1 MHRRHVAAVAAL
13 VMVASAGPLAAQALP
28 TTQPQLV
35 VVYRED
41 VKPGHSAAHGKLE
54 AGWPAAFRRAGSK
67 GFYLALVSMTGP
79 NEAWFVEPST
89 SHADLEA
96 KTAAQESNTALTA
109 ELDRL
114 AAADAE
120 HISNA
125 RALHLVARGD
135 LSQGAYPDMARQ
147 RYWQITWYRVRPG
160 HEGEFEAA
168 AKAYA
173 AAAGRAAP
181 GVSFRTYQV
190 VAGVPGPTFLVFSS
204 VTRLGEFDQTDR
216 DGDAVMAAATPD
228 EQAAIGKFL
237 REGVINYET
246 QRFRLDPRMSFVPPE
261 TIATDPAFWS
271 PPKPAPKR

>member
-1 MHRRHVAAVAAL
+1 MHCRHVAVLTAL
-13 VMVASAGPLAAQALP
+13 VSAAPVVALAAQGLP
-28 TTQPQLV
+28 AAQPQLL

-41 VKPGHSAAHGKLE
+41 VKPGHIAAHGKLE

-79 NEAWFVEPST
+79 SEAWFIEPST

-135 LSQGAYPDMARQ
+135 LSHGAYPDMARQ

-173 AAAGRAAP
+173 AAAGRGVP

-204 VTRLGEFDQTDR
+204 VTRLGEFDQSDK

-246 QRFRLDPRMSFVPPE
+246 QRFRLDPRMSYVPPE